1 MDLTVNCNCMNY
13 LPYHIVVK
21 NNEVISIEVT
31 YTSDEDQKYIE
42 EMEAAYGESFWGYEY
57 YALSIDDLFEEIN
70 NRMSQNPASAVIAY
84 DRTYGF
90 PTIASFDMDIMIAD
104 EEIGYYLSDFIP
116 L

>member
-1 MDLTVNCNCMNY
+1 
-13 LPYHIVVK
+13 
-21 NNEVISIEVT
+21 
-31 YTSDEDQKYIE
+31 
-42 EMEAAYGESFWGYEY
+42 MEAAYGESFWGYEY

-90 PTIASFDMDIMIAD
+90 LVLQI
-104 EEIGYYLSDFIP
+104 FIWI